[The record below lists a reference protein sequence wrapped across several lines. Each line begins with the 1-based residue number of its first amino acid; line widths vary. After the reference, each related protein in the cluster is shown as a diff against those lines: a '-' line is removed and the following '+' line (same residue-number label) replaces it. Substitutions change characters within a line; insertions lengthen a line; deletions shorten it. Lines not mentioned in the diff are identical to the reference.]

1 MGKNSADVPDFDVDF
16 GVTETFSTS
25 LLARALQAC
34 RNLLGVSFWWRL
46 LVPSNR
52 MLKTIAEAAPN
63 LRELSIASPSSPI
76 FGQEF
81 IDLLRSH
88 PHLKSLAVRGVALSH
103 FDGEDPVAFAL
114 EDLNLS
120 GAIDASSFFEF
131 VTPLSNSSLRS
142 LTLPSFAPGSDTPIL
157 ALFSRLATLYLILH
171 SLTPDPTPI
180 LVQLP
185 LLPLGHLSINNNFSP
200 PISSFAFLPTHPRT
214 PHAPQH
220 RLPRNSSLH

>member
-1 MGKNSADVPDFDVDF
+1 M
-16 GVTETFSTS
+16 
-25 LLARALQAC
+25 
-34 RNLLGVSFWWRL
+34 
-46 LVPSNR
+46 
-52 MLKTIAEAAPN
+52 
-63 LRELSIASPSSPI
+63 
-76 FGQEF
+76 
-81 IDLLRSH
+81 
-88 PHLKSLAVRGVALSH
+88 ALSH

-131 VTPLSNSSLRS
+131 VTPLSSSSLRS

-157 ALFSRLATLYLILH
+157 AWFSRLATLYLTLH

-200 PISSFAFLPTHPRT
+200 PISSFAFLPPTLEHLTLPNIHFREILPFTESGQCPRLDYFRT
-214 PHAPQH
+214 
-220 RLPRNSSLH
+220 RSTR